1 MTTVNLQKLK
11 PKHSVLLAYLDP
23 HSIDVN
29 MIRGWLRDGI
39 KVIIINTKR
48 NNDFINT
55 KLGSDIKD
63 AEESGFLSIHE
74 SKGELKEFVIED
86 GKIRFSC

>member
-1 MTTVNLQKLK
+1 
-11 PKHSVLLAYLDP
+11 
-23 HSIDVN
+23 

-86 GKIRFSC
+86 GKIRFSWDEIDSIISSLQLLRHNKIT